1 MHALLAA
8 PGCCCL
14 LNTERR
20 GRPRRSEIT
29 SDQPPRRPCA
39 AACVSRPDRNYARKP
54 QAMMHLPAESS
65 QRSPRRTAAGGLRIA
80 NLPWQ
85 LATRERENPTTR
97 VRGGRDGHGFLGVPP
112 GTMHPHAA
120 LTHRR
125 QWARTYAVSGRC
137 GDEVAGRGDARVGV
151 GVLVSKQCSYLPAVG
166 P

>member
-1 MHALLAA
+1 
-8 PGCCCL
+8 
-14 LNTERR
+14 
-20 GRPRRSEIT
+20 
-29 SDQPPRRPCA
+29 
-39 AACVSRPDRNYARKP
+39 
-54 QAMMHLPAESS
+54 MHLPAESS

-120 LTHRR
+120 LAHRR

-151 GVLVSKQCSYLPAVG
+151 GVLVW
-166 P
+166 